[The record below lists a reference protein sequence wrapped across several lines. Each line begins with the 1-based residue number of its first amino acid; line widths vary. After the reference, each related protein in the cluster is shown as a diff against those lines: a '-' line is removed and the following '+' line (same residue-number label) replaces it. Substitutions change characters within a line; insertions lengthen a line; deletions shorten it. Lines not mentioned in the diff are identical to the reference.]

1 MKRILFIT
9 IAVLVGLLALLW
21 SMYRSE
27 RAQRQRFEGN
37 QSVLMDSVRHY
48 KVRDSLHAASVQALN
63 LTVSEY
69 KRYRQED
76 AALIRDMGIKLKRA
90 LSVAK
95 VETSTDVEILAPIQD
110 SIIQPDNPELPSDT
124 VQTFHWSDPWVSVAG
139 TIRKDSV
146 SCSVRSEDSLAIVAH
161 RVPRKF
167 LFIRWGTKAIRLE
180 IVSRNP
186 HTTIKA
192 AEYVRFSK

>member
-1 MKRILFIT
+1 MKKYLFIT
-9 IAVLVGLLALLW
+9 IAVLAALLALLW

-27 RAQRQRFEGN
+27 RAERQRFEGN

-48 KVRDSLHAASVQALN
+48 KVRDSLNAASVEALN
-63 LTVSEY
+63 LTISEY
-69 KRYRQED
+69 KRYRAED

-90 LSVAK
+90 LSAAK
-95 VETSTDVEILAPIQD
+95 VETFTDVEIYAPVQD
-110 SIIQPDNPELPSDT
+110 SIIQPDNPELAPDT
-124 VQTFHWSDPWVSVAG
+124 VQTFHWRDPWVSVAG

-146 SCSVRSEDSLAIVAH
+146 SCSVHSQDSLAIVAH

-167 LFIRWGTKAIRLE
+167 LFIRWGTKAVRLE
-180 IVSRNP
+180 VVSRNP

-192 AEYVRFSK
+192 AEFVRFSK

>member
-27 RAQRQRFEGN
+27 RAERQRFEGN

-48 KVRDSLHAASVQALN
+48 KVRDSLNAASVQALN

-69 KRYRQED
+69 KRYRTED

-90 LSVAK
+90 LSAAK
-95 VETSTDVEILAPIQD
+95 VETSTDVTIHAPIQD
-110 SIIQPDNPELPSDT
+110 SLIQSDNPELPSDT

-146 SCSVRSEDSLAIVAH
+146 SCSVHSEDTLAIVAH

-167 LFIRWGTKAIRLE
+167 LFIRWGTKAVRLE

-186 HTTIKA
+186 HTKIQA
-192 AEYVRFSK
+192 AEYVWFSK

>member
-1 MKRILFIT
+1 MKKYLFII
-9 IAVLVGLLALLW
+9 IAVLAALLTLLW

-27 RAQRQRFEGN
+27 QAERQRFEGN
-37 QSVLMDSVRHY
+37 QTVLMDSVQHY
-48 KVRDSLHAASVQALN
+48 KVRDSLNAACVEALH

-69 KRYRQED
+69 KKYRRED

-90 LSVAK
+90 LSATK
-95 VETSTDVEILAPIQD
+95 VETSTDVEIHAPIQD
-110 SIIQPDNPELPSDT
+110 SIIRPDNPDMPPDT
-124 VQTFHWSDPWVSVAG
+124 VRTFRWRDKWVSVAG

-146 SCSVRSEDSLAIVAH
+146 SCSVHSQDSLAIIAH

-167 LFIRWGTKAIRLE
+167 LFIRWGTKAVRLE

>member
-1 MKRILFIT
+1 MKRILFIA
-9 IAVLVGLLALLW
+9 IAVLVGLLTLLW
-21 SMYRSE
+21 AMYRSE
-27 RAQRQRFEGN
+27 RAERRRFEGN
-37 QSVLMDSVRHY
+37 QSVLMDSARHY
-48 KVRDSLHAASVQALN
+48 KVRDSLNAVSVQALN

-69 KRYRQED
+69 KRYRTKD
-76 AALIRDMGIKLKRA
+76 AALIKDMGIKLKRA
-90 LSVAK
+90 LSATK
-95 VETSTDVEILAPIQD
+95 VETSTDVEIHAPVQD
-110 SIIQPDNPELPSDT
+110 SIIQSDNPELPPDT
-124 VQTFHWSDPWVSVAG
+124 VQTFNWRDPWVSVAG

-167 LFIRWGTKAIRLE
+167 LFIRWGTKAVRLE

-192 AEYVRFSK
+192 AEYVGFNK

>member
-1 MKRILFIT
+1 MKRILFIV
-9 IAVLVGLLALLW
+9 IAVLVGVVALLW
-21 SMYRSE
+21 SAYRSE
-27 RAQRQRFEGN
+27 RAERQRFEGN

-48 KVRDSLHAASVQALN
+48 KVRDSLNAASVQALN

-69 KRYRQED
+69 KRYRTED

-95 VETSTDVEILAPIQD
+95 VETSTDVTIHAPIQD
-110 SIIQPDNPELPSDT
+110 SIIQSDNPELPSDT
-124 VQTFHWSDPWVSVAG
+124 VRTFNWRDPWVSVAG
-139 TIRKDSV
+139 TIRKDSI
-146 SCSVRSEDSLAIVAH
+146 SCSVRSQDSLAIVAH

-167 LFIRWGTKAIRLE
+167 LFIRWGTKAVRLD

-186 HTTIKA
+186 HTTIQS

>member
-9 IAVLVGLLALLW
+9 IAILVGLLTLLW

-27 RAQRQRFEGN
+27 RAERRRFEGN

-48 KVRDSLHAASVQALN
+48 KVRDSLNAASVEALQ

-69 KRYRQED
+69 KRYRTED
-76 AALIRDMGIKLKRA
+76 AALIRDMDIKLKRA
-90 LSVAK
+90 LSAAK
-95 VETSTDVEILAPIQD
+95 VETSTDVTIHVPIQD
-110 SIIQPDNPELPSDT
+110 SLIQSDNPDLPSDT
-124 VQTFHWSDPWVSVAG
+124 VQTFNWRDPWVSVAG

-146 SCSVRSEDSLAIVAH
+146 SCSVHSQDSLAIVAH

-167 LFIRWGTKAIRLE
+167 LFIRWGTKAVRLD

-192 AEYVRFSK
+192 AEYVRFNK

>member
-1 MKRILFIT
+1 MKRILFII
-9 IAVLVGLLALLW
+9 IAILVGLLTLLW

-27 RAQRQRFEGN
+27 RAQRQRFEDN

-48 KVRDSLHAASVQALN
+48 KVRDSLNAASVQALN
-63 LTVSEY
+63 LTISEY
-69 KRYRQED
+69 KKYRTED

-90 LSVAK
+90 LSAIK
-95 VETSTDVEILAPIQD
+95 VETSTDVTIHAPIQD
-110 SIIQPDNPELPSDT
+110 SIIQSDNPELPPDT
-124 VQTFHWSDPWVSVAG
+124 VQTFNWRDPWVSVAG

-167 LFIRWGTKAIRLE
+167 LFIRWGTKAVRLE

-186 HTTIKA
+186 HATIKA
-192 AEYVRFSK
+192 AEYVGFSK

>member
-9 IAVLVGLLALLW
+9 IAVLAALLALLW

-27 RAQRQRFEGN
+27 RAERQRFEGN
-37 QSVLMDSVRHY
+37 QSVLMDSVRHF
-48 KVRDSLHAASVQALN
+48 KVRDSLHAASVEVLR
-63 LTVSEY
+63 LTVAEY
-69 KRYRQED
+69 KKYRSED

-90 LSVAK
+90 F
-95 VETSTDVEILAPIQD
+95 TDLDILASVQD
-110 SIIQPDNPELPSDT
+110 SIIRPDNPEMPPDT
-124 VQTFHWSDPWVSVAG
+124 VRTFNWRDPWVSVAG

-146 SCSVRSEDSLAIVAH
+146 SCSVHSQDSLAIVAH

-167 LFIRWGTKAIRLE
+167 LFIRWGTKAVRLE

-186 HTTIKA
+186 HTTIRA
-192 AEYVRFSK
+192 AEYVQFSK

>member
-9 IAVLVGLLALLW
+9 IAVLVGLLTLLW

-27 RAQRQRFEGN
+27 RAERQRFEGN

-48 KVRDSLHAASVQALN
+48 KVRDSLYAASVQALH

-69 KRYRQED
+69 KKYRTED

-90 LSVAK
+90 LSVSK

-110 SIIQPDNPELPSDT
+110 SIIRPNNPEMPPDT
-124 VQTFHWSDPWVSVAG
+124 VRKFRWRDPWVSVAG

-146 SCSVRSEDSLAIVAH
+146 SCSVHSEDSLAIVAH
-161 RVPRKF
+161 RVPHKF
-167 LFIRWGTKAIRLE
+167 LFIRWGTKAVRLE

-186 HTTIKA
+186 HTTIQA
-192 AEYVRFSK
+192 AEFVRFSK